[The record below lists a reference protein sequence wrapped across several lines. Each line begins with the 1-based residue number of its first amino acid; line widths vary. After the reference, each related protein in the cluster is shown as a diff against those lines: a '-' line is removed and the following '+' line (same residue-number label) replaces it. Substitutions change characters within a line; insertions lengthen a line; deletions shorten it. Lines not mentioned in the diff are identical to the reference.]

1 MTPRDMD
8 AANWA
13 RTLARLRRNIEEL
26 RSYDC
31 QVTEPPNFDRP
42 PSARGLRAGGMVRGP
57 VATLLGDQGPEHLVN
72 RRGDPL

>member
-1 MTPRDMD
+1 MTPPNMD

-31 QVTEPPNFDRP
+31 QVIEPPSFDRP
-42 PSARGLRAGGMVRGP
+42 PSTRGLRAGGIVRGP
-57 VATLLGDQGPEHLVN
+57 VVTLVGEQGPEHLVD